1 MTIRAFPY
9 SETEQGRLRA
19 FIMDLQA
26 SGEPGCWHAGD
37 LAWGLFL
44 MSIRF
49 DLAENIRIWQGEAGL
64 LAGFAWF
71 DPRDCYLLMQAWP
84 GEGHDATL
92 EAMVAWGRMLHA
104 ETVKDKAEAERPPL
118 RASAFETD
126 TARIAWL
133 ECQGFTRGERSMV
146 LFRQSLRGA
155 LPEPQLPEGFS
166 VRHVAGDAEVAQRAS
181 AHREAFH
188 PSRVTDEHYH
198 RLRRMPEY
206 TPELDLV
213 AVAADGTVAAFCQ
226 CWLDPVNKV
235 GLFEPVGTRP
245 AFQRQGLA
253 KAVLAEGLRRMR
265 AGGMDTAFVCSSYSN
280 AAAQK
285 LYQAVGFNIITY
297 DIDFSSA

>member
-1 MTIRAFPY
+1 MNITAIPYRAA
-9 SETEQGRLRA
+9 ERARLRK

-44 MSIRF
+44 MSIRL
-49 DLAENIRIWQGEAGL
+49 DLSENVRLWQDEGGR

-71 DPRDCYLLMQAWP
+71 DPLDCFLLMHAWP
-84 GEGHDATL
+84 GQGHDAAWA
-92 EAMVAWGRMLHA
+92 AMLAWGRARHA
-104 ETVKDKAEAERPPL
+104 ESASGRPDTERPRL
-118 RASAFETD
+118 RTSAFETD
-126 TARIAWL
+126 TDRMAWL
-133 ECQGFTRGERSMV
+133 EGQGLVRGDRMMV
-146 LFRQSLRGA
+146 LFRRSLVGE
-155 LPEPQLPEGFS
+155 LPSPCLTEGFT
-166 VRHVAGDAEVAQRAS
+166 VRQLSGDHEIAKRAS

-188 PSRVTDEHYH
+188 PSRVSDEHYH

-206 TPELDLV
+206 APELDLV
-213 AVAADGTVAAFCQ
+213 AVAADGSVASFGL

-265 AGGMDTAFVCSSYSN
+265 SMGMERAIVCADYSN
-280 AAAQK
+280 APAQK
-285 LYQAVGFNIITY
+285 LYASLGFDINTY
-297 DIDFSSA
+297 DVDFSTA